1 MCDVGSA
8 GRARTA
14 VARAAVVTS
23 SMASAAG
30 LAATGMPA
38 SQALLLVGGAG
49 VSGAVSVRLSE
60 GKPLREVAKSFLNS
74 VG

>member
-1 MCDVGSA
+1 
-8 GRARTA
+8 
-14 VARAAVVTS
+14 
-23 SMASAAG
+23 
-30 LAATGMPA
+30 MPA